1 MSYESFGLDNFIKLF
16 RKVSYN
22 SLAKNVKEC
31 IPLFFDLN
39 LFDCF
44 CLKFVI
50 YFPELDKISPSLFER
65 RIILCLKECNCEVYN
80 ISPIQ
85 RVRMILFEHFC
96 SSEELCVCVCVCVG
110 VCVCVWGGGGVIPPV
125 SFTLISQKTVKA
137 VTPLILQHSLT
148 FYKRLSCYIWYP

>member
-65 RIILCLKECNCEVYN
+65 RIILCLKECNCEV
-80 ISPIQ
+80 
-85 RVRMILFEHFC
+85 
-96 SSEELCVCVCVCVG
+96 CVG
-110 VCVCVWGGGGVIPPV
+110 GGGGVIPPV